1 MAPSSRLSPILR
13 TGGFG
18 LHAWAGRLFGVGFA
32 AQCWIVAS
40 VPAAAVVV
48 AGALDKSFVLPGPN
62 FGLFGVFG
70 GISHRVAEVS
80 HL

>member
-1 MAPSSRLSPILR
+1 M
-13 TGGFG
+13 
-18 LHAWAGRLFGVGFA
+18 HAWAGRLFGVGFA